1 MEHKLKCSK
10 LSDGCPNIFS
20 NWMLGIAQLLIQCF
34 NSLQLVVPLPTIHFL
49 SMLQVK
55 RLHISL
61 VCFPVYRLS
70 GPGPSKGFKPIPP
83 SLSWSVQ
90 CVIHP
95 SPVQAD
101 SWKKCKFSKSEPA
114 SVILLD
120 VCLVS
125 CDCVSGLLAMH
136 GVGLCVCKCNI
147 EKSSGGCYSSQLLV

>member
-1 MEHKLKCSK
+1 
-10 LSDGCPNIFS
+10 
-20 NWMLGIAQLLIQCF
+20 MLGIAQLLIKCF

-61 VCFPVYRLS
+61 VCFPVCRLS
-70 GPGPSKGFKPIPP
+70 GPVPSKGFRPIPP

-125 CDCVSGLLAMH
+125 CDCVSGLLAVH
-136 GVGLCVCKCNI
+136 GVDLCVCKCNI
-147 EKSSGGCYSSQLLV
+147 EKSSCGCYSFQLLVWKMAVSLTALLWNVHIT